1 MSGNPAYLIAI
12 YLLESTQPKYRRTEH
27 GLPARAPARPRL
39 QCRTAPNHL
48 PWAIATTILCC
59 LPAGIVSIVFA
70 AQVNSKWMSGDQ
82 AGAYKAS
89 NNAKTW
95 AIVSAVLGV
104 IVGVIYFIIAMA
116 SSSST

>member
-1 MSGNPAYLIAI
+1 MAYPPA
-12 YLLESTQPKYRRTEH
+12 PPP
-27 GLPARAPARPRL
+27 GPAHSAGPP
-39 QCRTAPNHL
+39 PNHL

-104 IVGVIYFIIAMA
+104 IVGVIYFFIAMA